1 MAGIKKNFIYSSILT
16 TANYIFPLLTF
27 PYVSRVLGVSNIGI
41 VNFIDSVIDYF
52 ILFSALGI
60 NIVGVR
66 EIAKYKK
73 DKIML
78 SQVFSGLFWLITI
91 TTTIAIFVLCII
103 TIYVDLLRQHWQL
116 MSIGALKLLMNY
128 MLIEWLYKG
137 LEEFQYITIRTLIV
151 KILYVIGVF
160 VFVRHE
166 GDYPIYFFL
175 ITMMVVLNA
184 IINLVHSRQYVTL
197 AIHNISVFKNV
208 KPLCIIGIYQILNSM
223 YISLNVTYL
232 GFVSGETEVGYY
244 TTAFKLHHILIAL
257 YTAFT
262 GVMLPRMSS
271 LLAENRVDEFKIL
284 IKKASDIL
292 FTFSI
297 PLIIFAIIYAPVI
310 IRIVAGTGYEGAI
323 IPMRLMMPLVF
334 IIGYEQILVIQT
346 LMPLKKDKA
355 ILKNSIAGAT
365 IGLLLNI
372 ILIPRLASIGAAI
385 VWLSSEIVVLLFA
398 QYFVTKYVKIRFPW
412 KKMLQSFLSNIPL
425 IICLYLLYI
434 RFDNQFLSFSVGVFF
449 VCVYFLANNLL
460 FSKNEQ
466 VSYLLNS
473 ISHKKHNTK
482 SNT

>member
-1 MAGIKKNFIYSSILT
+1 MAGIKKNFLYSSILT

-41 VNFIDSVIDYF
+41 VNFIDSIIDYF

-73 DKIML
+73 DAEKL
-78 SQVFSGLFWLITI
+78 SQVFSGLFWFISV
-91 TTTIAIFVLCII
+91 TTTIAIFILCII
-103 TIYVDLLRQHWQL
+103 TIHVDLLRQHWQL

-151 KILYVIGVF
+151 KTLYVVCVF
-160 VFVRHE
+160 VFVKHE
-166 GDYPIYFFL
+166 SDYPIYFFL

-184 IINLVHSRQYVTL
+184 IINLIHSRQYVTL
-197 AIHNISVFKNV
+197 TIRKISLFENV

-257 YTAFT
+257 FTAFT

-271 LLAENRVDEFKIL
+271 LLSENRVDEFKIL
-284 IKKASDIL
+284 IKKAYDIL
-292 FTFSI
+292 FTFSV
-297 PLIIFAIIYAPVI
+297 PLIIFTIIYAPTI
-310 IRIVAGTGYEGAI
+310 IRIVSGVGYEGAI
-323 IPMRLMMPLVF
+323 IPMRLMMPLVLV
-334 IIGYEQILVIQT
+334 IGYEQILVIQT
-346 LMPLKKDKA
+346 LMPLKKDNA

-372 ILIPRLASIGAAI
+372 ILIPRFASIGAAI
-385 VWLSSEIVVLLFA
+385 VWLSSEIVVLFCA

-412 KKMLQSFLSNIPL
+412 KKMLLCFLSNVPL
-425 IICLYLLYI
+425 ILCLYILYI
-434 RFDNQFLSFSVGVFF
+434 QLENLFISFFVGVIF

-460 FSKNEQ
+460 FIKNDQ
-466 VSYLLNS
+466 VYYLLNS
-473 ISHKKHNTK
+473 IFHRNHNTI
-482 SNT
+482 SNI